1 MVAHAERI
9 ALHTERKQPAEAVIL
24 PIAEPFELGSGLAEE
39 FKLHLLKFTYAEDEV
54 ARGDFVSEGFAH
66 LSHAERDFAAGG
78 ALYILKV
85 NEYALRGLRAEIN
98 LGLTVLGYALV
109 GLEHHIEFAYRR
121 KIALAAGTG
130 YIVAY
135 DIIVQL
141 VVAHAVDL
149 HFDAVRL
156 VPRFDKLVG
165 SVTHLAGAAVDKRI
179 VEIDDMPGRD
189 PDLAVH

>member
-1 MVAHAERI
+1 M
-9 ALHTERKQPAEAVIL
+9 
-24 PIAEPFELGSGLAEE
+24 
-39 FKLHLLKFTYAEDEV
+39 
-54 ARGDFVSEGFAH
+54 
-66 LSHAERDFAAGG
+66 
-78 ALYILKV
+78 
-85 NEYALRGLRAEIN
+85 
-98 LGLTVLGYALV
+98 

-149 HFDAVRL
+149 HFDPVRL

-179 VEIDDMPGRD
+179 VEIDDMTGRD